1 MEEDINFIRKY
12 MQDYYSEDIAI
23 EDDFKFE
30 KAIENLLKRYKE
42 LEEENIKLEGNK
54 IGYQL
59 ALKECIPISVIQ
71 NKYKEYEWA
80 IKSYDSSNA
89 DYKQH
94 QAVGS
99 WNVLRQLLKESK

>member
-42 LEEENIKLEGNK
+42 LEEEN
-54 IGYQL
+54 
-59 ALKECIPISVIQ
+59 KEIRI
-71 NKYKEYEWA
+71 
-80 IKSYDSSNA
+80 IKSC
-89 DYKQH
+89 Q
-94 QAVGS
+94 
-99 WNVLRQLLKESK
+99 